1 VELHDGYRDHL
12 CAAACRYLLRVP
24 PAHGRRPDDG
34 RGQGLT
40 VATLTGP
47 RRLPWPRHLHGS
59 EFAWAVAFVVPYA
72 AVFVAFVVYPV
83 AYGLWMASA
92 PSLYRELAA
101 NPLYRRSVVNT
112 AVYVGL
118 GVNVQMFLAL
128 LLSGF
133 FMRRRWWI
141 KALLPV
147 FMLPWALPA
156 IPAFVSFHWMLI
168 GEEGFVDSVLSTLLG
183 IQGPLWFNDRRLA
196 LGSNI
201 VAYIWKWMPFWT
213 LTFFAARTAIPQE
226 IYEAADVDG
235 AGGCRRFAH
244 VIFPLLGN
252 LYLVCTLLFT
262 LWTIGDF
269 TTVSLVSEGAPA
281 YSTDVLATLGLHY
294 AYDAAQPSLGVAAV
308 MSALPVLIPLAII
321 LMRVVRTREVQL

>member
-1 VELHDGYRDHL
+1 
-12 CAAACRYLLRVP
+12 
-24 PAHGRRPDDG
+24 
-34 RGQGLT
+34 
-40 VATLTGP
+40 
-47 RRLPWPRHLHGS
+47 
-59 EFAWAVAFVVPYA
+59 VPYGV
-72 AVFVAFVVYPV
+72 VFAAFVVYPV
-83 AYGLWMASA
+83 AYALWMASD
-92 PSLYRELAA
+92 PSLYGDLLAD
-101 NPLYRRSVVNT
+101 PRYGQTVVNT
-112 AVYVGL
+112 ALYVGF

-168 GEEGFVDSVLSTLLG
+168 GEGGLVDSVVAALFG
-183 IQGPLWFNDRRLA
+183 VHGPLWFNDRRLA

-235 AGGCRRFAH
+235 ASGCRRFAH

-281 YSTDVLATLGLHY
+281 YSTDVLATLGIHY
-294 AYDAAQPSLGVAAV
+294 AFDAAQPALGVAAV
-308 MSALPVLIPLAII
+308 MSALPVLIPIAIL
-321 LMRVVRTREVQL
+321 LMRALHTRQVQL

>member
-1 VELHDGYRDHL
+1 
-12 CAAACRYLLRVP
+12 
-24 PAHGRRPDDG
+24 
-34 RGQGLT
+34 
-40 VATLTGP
+40 
-47 RRLPWPRHLHGS
+47 
-59 EFAWAVAFVVPYA
+59 
-72 AVFVAFVVYPV
+72 VFFAFVVYPIV
-83 AYGLWMASA
+83 YGLRMASD
-92 PSLYRELAA
+92 PSLYGELIAS
-101 NPLYRRSVVNT
+101 PLYGRTVVNT
-112 AVYVGL
+112 LLFVGL
-118 GVNVQMFLAL
+118 GVNVKMFLAL

-147 FMLPWALPA
+147 YMLPWALPA

-168 GEEGFVDSVLSTLLG
+168 GEEGLVDSVVSALFG

-235 AGGCRRFAH
+235 ASGYRRFTH

-252 LYLVCTLLFT
+252 LYLVCTLLST

-269 TTVSLVSEGAPA
+269 TTVSLVSEGMPA
-281 YSTDVLATLGLHY
+281 YSTNVLATLGFHY
-294 AYDAAQPSLGVAAV
+294 AFDAARPALGVAAV
-308 MSALPVLIPLAII
+308 MSALPLLIPIVI
-321 LMRVVRTREVQL
+321 MLMRALRTREVQL